1 MKAYICDV
9 CGTVVDYVL
18 EISARPKTIYDTGNW
33 SDGNI
38 SRQYCAKCAAL
49 LDDAVFDMLPKHKR
63 KDESVVMKNAAMHR
77 IAYRCYNPKREE
89 EGKDA

>member
-18 EISARPKTIYDTGNW
+18 QISASPKYSYGTGDW
-33 SDGNI
+33 SEGNI

-49 LDDAVFDMLPKHKR
+49 LDDAVLNMLPKHKR
-63 KDESVVMKNAAMHR
+63 EDESVVMRNAAIHR
-77 IAYRCYNPKREE
+77 IAWRYYNPKGEE
-89 EGKDA
+89 AGKDA

>member
-9 CGTVVDYVL
+9 CGAVVDYVL
-18 EISARPKTIYDTGNW
+18 EISASPKHIYGTGDW

-49 LDDAVFDMLPKHKR
+49 LDDAVFDMLPKYKR
-63 KDESVVMKNAAMHR
+63 EDESVVMRNAAIHR
-77 IAYRCYNPKREE
+77 IGCRCYNPKREE
-89 EGKDA
+89 EDKDV